1 MKAPRIDLRRLQ
13 LGLFGAF
20 AASAFASIFASGTLL
35 YVALAVLLVRLL
47 LGRTPVVRTPLD
59 APILA
64 FAVWTLLS
72 ASFSLDSGASLQYS
86 KKLLLL
92 GVFFLAVDTLAE
104 PRSRER
110 VTTVALLGGI
120 ALAGLVVV
128 QYHALGFLG
137 VNNRPRGFLGHY
149 MSAAGLVMSATVVAA
164 ARLAFGRQ
172 RPRLSPGDGLLLALV
187 AGALTLLAIAHAAGL
202 GLRGTQLAVAGL
214 VVGGGTMATIRGSW
228 PSPATGG
235 VLAAVMLPLGTW
247 ALLVSRTRN
256 AWIGALV
263 GVGVVVLLRARKAL
277 LVLAA
282 AALLVIVV
290 RPASVMDRLTLTDA
304 SSVDR
309 YYMWQA
315 GIDMIHDKPVFGQGP
330 GMILRQY
337 PVYRWPEAP
346 NAQAPH
352 LHDNLLQLAAERGI
366 PCALFWLW
374 WMASALQD
382 AWGESR
388 RLLATPERRGDGWVA
403 VAALAAGCAVMAS
416 GLFEYNFGDSEVLM
430 FFLLV
435 SALPYALRRQRT
447 LLAVSGP

>member
-1 MKAPRIDLRRLQ
+1 MKAPRIDMRLLQ

-20 AASAFASIFASGTLL
+20 AASLFASIFASGTFL
-35 YVALAVLLVRLL
+35 YLALAVLLVRLL
-47 LGRTPVVRTPLD
+47 LRRTPVVRTALD

-72 ASFSLDSGASLQYS
+72 ASFSPDPAASHEYS

-92 GVFFLAVDTLAE
+92 GLFFLSVDTLAE
-104 PRSRER
+104 PGSRER
-110 VTTVALLGGI
+110 VTSAALLGGI
-120 ALAGLVVV
+120 ALAGFVVI
-128 QYHALGFLG
+128 QYHALGFDG
-137 VNNRPRGFLGHY
+137 FNNRPRGFLGHY
-149 MSAAGLVMSATVVAA
+149 MSAGGLVMSATVVAA
-164 ARLAFGRQ
+164 ARLAFGRE
-172 RPRLSPGDGLLLALV
+172 RPRLSPGDGRVLGLV
-187 AGALTLLAIAHAAGL
+187 AGALALLAVAQAAGL
-202 GLRGTQLAVAGL
+202 GLRATPLAVLALAL
-214 VVGGGTMATIRGSW
+214 VGAWMAVGRGAW
-228 PSPATGG
+228 PGPATGA
-235 VLAAVMLPLGTW
+235 VLATVMLPLGGW

-263 GVGVVVLLRARKAL
+263 GVGVVTLLRAPRAL
-277 LVLAA
+277 FVLAA
-282 AALLVIVV
+282 AALVVIVA
-290 RPASVMDRLTLTDA
+290 RPAAVMDRLTLTDA

-315 GIDMIHDKPVFGQGP
+315 GIDMIRDKPVFGQGP
-330 GMILRQY
+330 GMILRRY
-337 PVYRWPEAP
+337 PSYRWPEAP

-352 LHDNLLQLAAERGI
+352 LHDNLLQLAAERGV

-374 WMASALQD
+374 WMASALKD

-388 RLLATPERRGDGWVA
+388 RLLATPGRRGTTWVA
-403 VAALAAGCAVMAS
+403 LAALAAWFAVMVS

-447 LLAVSGP
+447 LFAVSGP